1 MCVTVYTI
9 NVKMYVMR
17 TIMEEHFYNIESIG
31 YASDYV
37 YIKLDSFTL
46 VSSVLGNHQFSQK
59 EGKIFSAR

>member
-1 MCVTVYTI
+1 M
-9 NVKMYVMR
+9 MR

-46 VSSVLGNHQFSQK
+46 VSSVLGNYQFSQK